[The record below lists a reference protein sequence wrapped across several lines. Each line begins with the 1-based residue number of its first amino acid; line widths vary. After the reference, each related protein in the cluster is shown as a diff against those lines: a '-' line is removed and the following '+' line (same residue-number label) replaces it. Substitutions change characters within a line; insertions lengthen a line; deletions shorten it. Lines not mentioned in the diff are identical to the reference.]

1 MRDVSVRG
9 IMVVNP
15 VILHYNLH
23 HIYLFIIFI
32 TFIHLFTYLFI
43 LFYLF
48 IFWLPG
54 ITIGASGPRQ
64 PVDNGNNTRG
74 VQFRL

>member
-1 MRDVSVRG
+1 MRG

-23 HIYLFIIFI
+23 HIYLFTIFI
-32 TFIHLFTYLFI
+32 TFIHLFT
-43 LFYLF
+43 YLF

-54 ITIGASGPRQ
+54 ITIGASGARQ

-74 VQFRL
+74 VQFGL